1 MIATLGAVKSALTP
15 LGYPVHLF
23 VNEGITE
30 TTVPEVPYLVIAPA
44 NSTGLLP
51 EELSVCGADDSIEF
65 DLRVTAVSYPADAV
79 PKIQARVRGV
89 LAPGLGVAR
98 VPLPGRFVTTAYQ
111 RTEVTSQ
118 FDRDMTVTQ
127 SNRHPSWG
135 VDTYR
140 LSSQPDPASAAPDE
154 SSSASALPDESSSAS
169 ALPDESSST

>member
-23 VNEGITE
+23 VNEGVTD
-30 TTVPEVPYLVIAPA
+30 TSVPEVPYLVLAPA

-51 EELSVCGADDSIEF
+51 EELSACGADDSIEF

-98 VPLPGRFVTTAYQ
+98 VPLPGRFVTTAY
-111 RTEVTSQ
+111 RWTERHSMT
-118 FDRDMTVTQ
+118 DRDMTIAT
-127 SNRHPSWG
+127 SNRHPSSG

-140 LSSQPDPASAAPDE
+140 LSSQPDPASTP
-154 SSSASALPDESSSAS
+154 
-169 ALPDESSST
+169 PDESSST